1 MPENI
6 SKISIKN
13 AAGSG
18 YDTRE
23 IGAKGQNI
31 KISYDA
37 QGQVILDVNTTSPIS
52 TKSLSKAIQDI
63 ENDVKSKAADNHAWS
78 DANIDHGK
86 ASSSQYGHI
95 KLGKGLHVNQDGS
108 DADFGAT
115 EVSFSNDGEK
125 ADNKAVKANDSR
137 LENPRK
143 NPESVTFINPKSVRG
158 DKDIIYDGSQHA
170 AIGLAELGALHEG
183 HKDVIASG
191 TELGHVKVLD
201 GSGLD
206 MGRDGFLM
214 VDFGN
219 RGDQACIGN
228 DPRLSDKRIPL
239 AHASNSPIYGKGSGS
254 EYGHVKLSDIMDA
267 GSSGLGSSFLT
278 FGESGDGSAAS
289 TLAVLRLCEKIW
301 YSNPNSFIEFKD
313 ITSDFKAGIF
323 SQNISRYKPGN
334 YFKIPINTPNS
345 NDSFYTIILMDY
357 NYYKTDNVPYK
368 QSIKDNHWVAMI
380 MAGREKKIF
389 DFDTR
394 RVGFLNSDLNIYLK
408 EEYEPAFISAL
419 GSDHI
424 CSHEIQMMIDDYPGY
439 EWDSN
444 CKLTLMSEQQ
454 VIGLS
459 TMMPTD
465 LVGYGYNRQFSIFR
479 HCGPVE
485 VFTKDYGQSFLSTD
499 LLDEAWLMAFER
511 GSYGKVAS
519 TIMIHSG
526 QISHTSSNIY
536 KHLIYPVFCLK

>member
-31 KISYDA
+31 RIGYDA
-37 QGQVILDVNTTSPIS
+37 QGQVVLDVNTTSPIS
-52 TKSLSKAIQDI
+52 TKSLSKTIQDI
-63 ENDVKSKAADNHAWS
+63 ENDVKGKAADNHAWS

-95 KLGKGLHVNQDGS
+95 KLGKGLHVNQDGN

-115 EVSFSNDGEK
+115 EVAFADDNEK

-137 LENPRK
+137 LENDRK
-143 NPESVTFINPKSVRG
+143 NPHKLIFAKHGSGHEAIE
-158 DKDIIYDGSQHA
+158 YDGSKDT
-170 AIGLAELGALHEG
+170 IVGIDELDALHKSHE
-183 HKDVIASG
+183 DVVASA
-191 TELGHVKVLD
+191 TTLGHVKVLD

-206 MGRDGFLM
+206 IGSDGYLM

-228 DPRLSDKRIPL
+228 DERLSNKRVPL
-239 AHASNSPIYGKGSGS
+239 AHASNSPIYGKGSGI
-254 EYGHVKLSDIMDA
+254 EYGHVKLSDLMDA
-267 GSSGLGSSFLT
+267 GTMGFDSSFAVY
-278 FGESGDGSAAS
+278 GESGDGSAAS

-301 YSNPNSFIEFKD
+301 YSNPNSFVEFKD
-313 ITSDFKAGIF
+313 ITADFKSGLF
-323 SQNISRYKPGN
+323 SRNISRYKPGN
-334 YFKIPINTPNS
+334 YFKIPTNTPNS
-345 NDSFYTIILMDY
+345 NSSFYTILLMDY
-357 NYYKTDNVPYK
+357 NYYKTDNIPYK
-368 QSIKDNHWVAMI
+368 QSIKENHWVAMI
-380 MAGREKKIF
+380 MADSVKKVF
-389 DFDTR
+389 DFDTHR
-394 RVGFLNSDLNIYLK
+394 AGFLNSDLSIYLK
-408 EEYEPAFISAL
+408 EKYEPAFIGAL

-444 CKLTLMSEQQ
+444 CKLTLMSERQ
-454 VIGLS
+454 VVGSDTFIH
-459 TMMPTD
+459 TD
-465 LVGYGYNRQFSIFR
+465 SVGRSGDRQFSIFR
-479 HCGPVE
+479 YCNPVE
-485 VFTKDYGQSFLSTD
+485 IFTKNYGQSFLSTNTED
-499 LLDEAWLMAFER
+499 KAWLMAFQR
-511 GSYGKVAS
+511 NNAGKMAS

-526 QISHTSSNIY
+526 QISYTSSNIY
-536 KHLIYPVFCLK
+536 NHLIYPVFCLK

>member
-13 AAGSG
+13 ATGSG
-18 YDTRE
+18 YETRE

-31 KISYDA
+31 RIGYDA
-37 QGQVILDVNTTSPIS
+37 QGQVVLDVNTTTPIA
-52 TKSLSKAIQDI
+52 TKSLPKTIQDI
-63 ENDVKSKAADNHAWS
+63 ENDVKGKAADNHAWS

-95 KLGKGLHVNQDGS
+95 KLGKGLSVNQDGS
-108 DADFGAT
+108 SADFGAT
-115 EVSFSNDGEK
+115 EVAFANDNEK

-137 LENPRK
+137 LENDRK
-143 NPESVTFINPKSVRG
+143 NPHKLIFTKHGSGHEAIE
-158 DKDIIYDGSQHA
+158 YDGSKDTTVG
-170 AIGLAELGALHEG
+170 IDELDALHKSHE
-183 HKDVIASG
+183 DVVASA
-191 TELGHVKVLD
+191 TTLGHVKVLD
-201 GSGLD
+201 GGGLD
-206 MGRDGFLM
+206 IGSDGYLM

-219 RGDQACIGN
+219 RGNQACIGN
-228 DPRLSDKRIPL
+228 DARLSDKRVPL

-254 EYGHVKLSDIMDA
+254 EYGHVKLSDLMDA
-267 GSSGLGSSFLT
+267 GTGGFDSSFAVY
-278 FGESGDGSAAS
+278 GESGDGSAAS
-289 TLAVLRLCEKIW
+289 TLAVLRLYEKVW
-301 YSNPNSFIEFKD
+301 YSNPNLFVEFKD
-313 ITSDFKAGIF
+313 ITADFKSGLF
-323 SQNISRYKPGN
+323 SRNISRYKPGN
-334 YFKIPINTPNS
+334 YFKIPTNTPNS
-345 NDSFYTIILMDY
+345 SDSFYTILLMDY

-368 QSIKDNHWVAMI
+368 QSIKENHWVAMI
-380 MAGREKKIF
+380 MADSVKKVF
-389 DFDTR
+389 DFDTHR
-394 RVGFLNSDLNIYLK
+394 AGFLNSDLSSYLK
-408 EEYEPAFISAL
+408 EKYEPAFIGAL

-424 CSHEIQMMIDDYPGY
+424 CKHEIQMMIDNYPGY
-439 EWDSN
+439 EWDTD

-499 LLDEAWLMAFER
+499 LLDKAWLMAFKK

-536 KHLIYPVFCLK
+536 NHLIYPVFCLK

>member
-13 AAGSG
+13 ATGSG
-18 YDTRE
+18 YETRE

-31 KISYDA
+31 RIGYDA
-37 QGQVILDVNTTSPIS
+37 QGQVVLDVNTTTPIA
-52 TKSLSKAIQDI
+52 TKSLSKTIQDI
-63 ENDVKSKAADNHAWS
+63 ENDVKGKAADNHAWS

-95 KLGKGLHVNQDGS
+95 KLGKGLSVNQDGS
-108 DADFGAT
+108 SADFGAT
-115 EVSFSNDGEK
+115 EVAFANDNEK

-137 LENPRK
+137 LENDRK
-143 NPESVTFINPKSVRG
+143 NPHKLIFTKHGSGHEAIE
-158 DKDIIYDGSQHA
+158 YDGSKDTTVG
-170 AIGLAELGALHEG
+170 IDELDALHKSHE
-183 HKDVIASG
+183 DVVASA
-191 TELGHVKVLD
+191 TTLGHVKVLD
-201 GSGLD
+201 GGGLD
-206 MGRDGFLM
+206 IGSDGYLM

-219 RGDQACIGN
+219 RGNQACIGN
-228 DPRLSDKRIPL
+228 DARLSDKRVPL

-254 EYGHVKLSDIMDA
+254 EYGHVKLSDLMDA
-267 GSSGLGSSFLT
+267 GTGGFDSSFAVY
-278 FGESGDGSAAS
+278 GESGDGSAAS
-289 TLAVLRLCEKIW
+289 TLAVLRLYEKVW
-301 YSNPNSFIEFKD
+301 YSNPNLFVEFKD
-313 ITSDFKAGIF
+313 ITADFKSGLF
-323 SQNISRYKPGN
+323 SRNISRYKPGN
-334 YFKIPINTPNS
+334 YFKIPTNTPNS
-345 NDSFYTIILMDY
+345 SDSFYTILLMDY

-368 QSIKDNHWVAMI
+368 QSIKENHWVAMI
-380 MAGREKKIF
+380 MADSVKKVF
-389 DFDTR
+389 DFDTHR
-394 RVGFLNSDLNIYLK
+394 AGFLNSDLSSYLK
-408 EEYEPAFISAL
+408 EKYEPAFIGAL

-424 CSHEIQMMIDDYPGY
+424 CKHEIQMMIDNYPGY
-439 EWDSN
+439 EWDTD

-499 LLDEAWLMAFER
+499 LLDKAWLMAFKK

-536 KHLIYPVFCLK
+536 NHLIYPVFCLK

>member
-31 KISYDA
+31 RIGYDA
-37 QGQVILDVNTTSPIS
+37 QGQVILDVNATTPIA
-52 TKSLSKAIQDI
+52 TKSLSKTIQDI
-63 ENDVKSKAADNHAWS
+63 ENDVKGKAADNHAWS

-95 KLGKGLHVNQDGS
+95 KLGKGLSVNQDGGS
-108 DADFGAT
+108 ADFGAT
-115 EVSFSNDGEK
+115 EVAFANDNEK

-137 LENPRK
+137 LENDRK
-143 NPESVTFINPKSVRG
+143 NPHKLIFARHGSGYEAIE
-158 DKDIIYDGSQHA
+158 YDGSKDTTVG
-170 AIGLAELGALHEG
+170 IDELDALHKSHE
-183 HKDVIASG
+183 DVVASA
-191 TELGHVKVLD
+191 TTLGHVKVLD

-206 MGRDGFLM
+206 IGSNGYLM

-228 DPRLSDKRIPL
+228 DERLSNKRVPL
-239 AHASNSPIYGKGSGS
+239 AHASNSPTYGKGSGS
-254 EYGHVKLSDIMDA
+254 EYGHVKLSDLMDA
-267 GSSGLGSSFLT
+267 GTGGFDSSFAVY
-278 FGESGDGSAAS
+278 GESGDGSAAS
-289 TLAVLRLCEKIW
+289 TLAVLRLCEKVW
-301 YSNPNSFIEFKD
+301 YSNPNAFVEFKD
-313 ITSDFKAGIF
+313 ITADFKSGLF
-323 SQNISRYKPGN
+323 SRNISRYKPGN
-334 YFKIPINTPNS
+334 YFKIPTNTPDSS
-345 NDSFYTIILMDY
+345 NSFYTILLMDY

-368 QSIKDNHWVAMI
+368 QSIKENHWVAMI
-380 MAGREKKIF
+380 MADSVKKAF
-389 DFDTR
+389 DFDTHR
-394 RVGFLNSDLNIYLK
+394 AGFLNSDLSIYLK
-408 EEYEPAFISAL
+408 EKYEPAFIGAL

-424 CSHEIQMMIDDYPGY
+424 CKHEIQIMIDNYPGY
-439 EWDSN
+439 EWDSD

-485 VFTKDYGQSFLSTD
+485 VFTKDYGQSFSSTD
-499 LLDEAWLMAFER
+499 LLDKAWLMAFKK

-526 QISHTSSNIY
+526 QISHTSSNVY
-536 KHLIYPVFCLK
+536 NHLIYPVFCLK

>member
-31 KISYDA
+31 RIGYDA
-37 QGQVILDVNTTSPIS
+37 QGQVVLDVNATTPIA

-63 ENDVKSKAADNHAWS
+63 ENNVKGKAADNHAWS

-95 KLGKGLHVNQDGS
+95 KLGKGLSVNQDGGS
-108 DADFGAT
+108 SDFGAT
-115 EVSFSNDGEK
+115 EVAFANDNEK

-137 LENPRK
+137 LENDRK
-143 NPESVTFINPKSVRG
+143 NPHKLIFTRYGSGHEAIE
-158 DKDIIYDGSQHA
+158 YDGSKDTTVG
-170 AIGLAELGALHEG
+170 IDELDALHKSHE
-183 HKDVIASG
+183 DVVASA
-191 TELGHVKVLD
+191 TTLGHVKVLD

-206 MGRDGFLM
+206 IGADGYLM

-228 DPRLSDKRIPL
+228 DARLSDKRVPL

-254 EYGHVKLSDIMDA
+254 EYGHVKLSDLMDA
-267 GSSGLGSSFLT
+267 GTGGFDSSFVVY
-278 FGESGDGSAAS
+278 GESGDGSAAS

-301 YSNPNSFIEFKD
+301 YSNPNLFVEFKD
-313 ITSDFKAGIF
+313 ITADFKSGLF
-323 SQNISRYKPGN
+323 SRNISRYKPGN
-334 YFKIPINTPNS
+334 YFKIPTNTPNS
-345 NDSFYTIILMDY
+345 SDSFYTIVLMDY

-368 QSIKDNHWVAMI
+368 QSIKENHWVAMI
-380 MAGREKKIF
+380 MADRVKKIF
-389 DFDTR
+389 DFDTHR
-394 RVGFLNSDLNIYLK
+394 AGFLNSDLSIYLK
-408 EEYEPAFISAL
+408 EKYEPAFIGAL

-424 CSHEIQMMIDDYPGY
+424 CKHEIQMMIDNYPGY
-439 EWDSN
+439 EWDSD
-444 CKLTLMSEQQ
+444 CKLTLMSERQ
-454 VIGLS
+454 VIGS
-459 TMMPTD
+459 DTFISANS
-465 LVGYGYNRQFSIFR
+465 VGRSGDRQFSIFR
-479 HCGPVE
+479 YCNPVE
-485 VFTKDYGQSFLSTD
+485 VFTKNYGQSFLSTNTED
-499 LLDEAWLMAFER
+499 KAWLMAFQR
-511 GSYGKVAS
+511 DNAGKMAS

-526 QISHTSSNIY
+526 QISYTSSNIY
-536 KHLIYPVFCLK
+536 NHLIYPVFCLK